1 MFIYLTENL
10 VFRGEQMK
18 GVIIYWSRY
27 GNGKRVVNNLAGN
40 FRKKGIDIQV
50 LNTDKANPKNMP
62 DADFYVFSSP
72 TEAFRVQKNMRKFMK
87 ELEGLENKKYGVIN
101 THRMKRNWLKSM
113 NNVLTKKKKMMKI
126 ADLDF
131 RVGDETE
138 SGSGLPKGWEMDI
151 DEFAEKISGR

>member
-1 MFIYLTENL
+1 
-10 VFRGEQMK
+10 MK
-18 GVIIYWSRY
+18 GVIVYWSRY

-40 FRKKGIDIQV
+40 FRKKGIDVSV
-50 LNTDKANPKNMP
+50 LKTDRADPKHLP

-87 ELEGLENKKYGVIN
+87 KLEGLENKRYGVIN

-113 NNVLTKKKKMMKI
+113 NKALAKKKMIKV

-131 RVGDETE
+131 NVGDETE
-138 SGSGLPKGWEMDI
+138 SGNGLPEGWEMQL
-151 DEFAEKISGR
+151 DEFVEKLSNR